1 MQESK
6 LKRLLQDVRQG
17 KVTVDDAVGELKDL
31 PFAELGYATLDTH
44 RSLRF
49 GFPEVVLGEPKTVEQ
64 LLGIVTALAER
75 KQTVLVTRLQ
85 PDKAEALLER
95 FPKGTY
101 DAQARI
107 FQLRLAKY
115 KAGKVAVVTA
125 GTSDIP
131 VAEEAAIT
139 AEAMGATITRVFDV
153 GVAGIHRLLRRRAE
167 IQAADVAVV
176 VAGMEG
182 ALASAVGGL
191 VGIPVVAVPTSIGY
205 GANFGGVSA
214 LLAMVN
220 SCASNVAVVNIDNG
234 FGGGF
239 YAALVSRTGKARK

>member
-1 MQESK
+1 MDEKALTQ
-6 LKRLLQDVRQG
+6 LLNQVKGG
-17 KVTVDDAVGELKDL
+17 KVSVDDAVGQLKDL

-64 LLGIVTALAER
+64 LLGIVGALLER

-85 PDKAEALLER
+85 PDKAEALLSR
-95 FPKGTY
+95 FPKGEY
-101 DAQARI
+101 HPVARI
-107 FQLRLAKY
+107 FHVKQGKR

-131 VAEEAAIT
+131 VAEEAALT
-139 AEAMGATITRVFDV
+139 AEAMGATVRRVYDV
-153 GVAGIHRLLRRRAE
+153 GVAGIHRLLRRREE
-167 IQAADVAVV
+167 IQECHAAVV
-176 VAGMEG
+176 IAGMEG
-182 ALASAVGGL
+182 ALASALGGL
-191 VGIPVVAVPTSIGY
+191 VGIPVVAVPTSVGY

-239 YAALVSRTGKARK
+239 YATLISRTRGRR